1 MARLA
6 AVMAT
11 LFFIFFPYRRFHT
24 YIRGGVGE
32 ALAMAFLPAIFAGIF
47 MFEKNKRYG
56 YLISIFLGL
65 ALISHNV
72 SGIMIIALVLLYG
85 LSFHLKNIQY
95 WIHFLLGLGLSAFFW
110 IPSYY
115 YLPIVKVN
123 YSNQNTGQILGLL
136 EPYMNL
142 LKVQIPFVPE
152 VKYSGLLF
160 ITIAIGI
167 IVSFITYR
175 RKTDGKKF
183 DLLFWGFLSIFIYS
197 LLSKE
202 FMLFWKITLPVS
214 RILHFPWRVFVV
226 LSFII
231 PFFTGLWMSV
241 VKTAYLKYLG
251 IALVV
256 A

>member
-1 MARLA
+1 MVRIL
-6 AVMAT
+6 
-11 LFFIFFPYRRFHT
+11 
-24 YIRGGVGE
+24 
-32 ALAMAFLPAIFAGIF
+32 
-47 MFEKNKRYG
+47 G
-56 YLISIFLGL
+56 YSI
-65 ALISHNV
+65 
-72 SGIMIIALVLLYG
+72 
-85 LSFHLKNIQY
+85 
-95 WIHFLLGLGLSAFFW
+95 
-110 IPSYY
+110 
-115 YLPIVKVN
+115 
-123 YSNQNTGQILGLL
+123 QNTGQILGLL